1 MQINLKLQKLDQL
14 FLSTFQNLRNTSV
27 KVAVSDSNSIYDILP
42 IGLRPLSTS
51 STTKQVAFTAPP
63 SGGFGMSAEIENG
76 KEDGGD
82 AAGKGETQQRDVD
95 RERKGMREMILD
107 YWQIGMKI
115 LELLLCAV
123 SVGLVYDPTKN
134 TRLGQPH
141 MHHIA
146 IVFTTFC
153 GQIMIIL
160 VQLVSRLFG
169 DHMPF
174 KTSTLFSVAGAV
186 MHIVTGTIL
195 VADRAILGR
204 NYFFHPQGYLME
216 MLTIATVVAFAN
228 GVVFVVDAVLTFRRQ
243 QDF

>member
-1 MQINLKLQKLDQL
+1 
-14 FLSTFQNLRNTSV
+14 
-27 KVAVSDSNSIYDILP
+27 
-42 IGLRPLSTS
+42 
-51 STTKQVAFTAPP
+51 
-63 SGGFGMSAEIENG
+63 MSAEIENG
-76 KEDGGD
+76 KEEGTDPATTTTGAKTD
-82 AAGKGETQQRDVD
+82 TQGETE
-95 RERKGMREMILD
+95 RERRGLRELVMD
-107 YWQIGMKI
+107 YWQIGVKM
-115 LELLLCAV
+115 LELLLCAA
-123 SVGLVYDPTKN
+123 SIGLIYDPTKN

-160 VQLVSRLFG
+160 VQLLSRLFG

-186 MHIVTGTIL
+186 MHLITGTIL